1 MERVQKILMIDFWCA
16 IGMVALVVILGEF
29 NILPFE
35 RFDGGDKTEF
45 YLLTFMELLTIAMI
59 PLALR
64 LFKFRKVKAQLAEQ
78 RENALTKWGVIRMDM
93 LCIPLFINVVLY
105 YVYQHAA
112 FGYLAIIL
120 FLCLF
125 FVYPSKARC
134 QAELDVE
141 N

>member
-1 MERVQKILMIDFWCA
+1 MIDFWCA

-134 QAELDVE
+134 QAEVE
-141 N
+141 ADS

>member
-16 IGMVALVVILGEF
+16 IGMVALVVILGEC
-29 NILPFE
+29 NIVPFE

-64 LFKFRKVKAQLAEQ
+64 LFKFRKVKTQLAEQ

-134 QAELDVE
+134 QAELNVD

>member
-1 MERVQKILMIDFWCA
+1 MERIQKLLMIDFWCA